1 MENFEVFIDMMDVQ
15 HEVEVAAPDI
25 PEAVPTPAGAFL
37 SPALALNHS
46 LSSVLVA
53 DPALSAAA
61 LDCLTA
67 AKAPGTVK
75 SYSTVVKHFKAF
87 CLLAGYSFPHF
98 TTEAI
103 TQFVLHHAVRHTGY
117 TFLSC
122 IKPALVYLEVAMGKT
137 TSFTPTI
144 DLLLKGAKRR
154 ARARSGPAK
163 KAPAL
168 SPVQLASVL
177 AKIYPPEDHVGLAC
191 PIRLRTAFRALFIYH
206 TLCRYSCF
214 AKLQAKHFEPTGDDI
229 MVTFP
234 SSKNDQMHRGQQSCL
249 AATNSPLCP
258 VRITKLYFRRFGLR
272 MGAEQNDES
281 FVSFRLRRQS
291 ARLLPIKTSVLSSS
305 QATQDWRNLL
315 AFCGHS
321 VPKATDKTP
330 KMTGV
335 TAALEAGATPLEV
348 SQQGRW
354 HTQDVVLRYKE
365 NSLAYKRAVALK
377 VPSLQPP

>member
-1 MENFEVFIDMMDVQ
+1 
-15 HEVEVAAPDI
+15 
-25 PEAVPTPAGAFL
+25 
-37 SPALALNHS
+37 
-46 LSSVLVA
+46 
-53 DPALSAAA
+53 
-61 LDCLTA
+61 
-67 AKAPGTVK
+67 
-75 SYSTVVKHFKAF
+75 
-87 CLLAGYSFPHF
+87 
-98 TTEAI
+98 
-103 TQFVLHHAVRHTGY
+103 
-117 TFLSC
+117 
-122 IKPALVYLEVAMGKT
+122 
-137 TSFTPTI
+137 
-144 DLLLKGAKRR
+144 
-154 ARARSGPAK
+154 
-163 KAPAL
+163 
-168 SPVQLASVL
+168 
-177 AKIYPPEDHVGLAC
+177 
-191 PIRLRTAFRALFIYH
+191 
-206 TLCRYSCF
+206 
-214 AKLQAKHFEPTGDDI
+214 